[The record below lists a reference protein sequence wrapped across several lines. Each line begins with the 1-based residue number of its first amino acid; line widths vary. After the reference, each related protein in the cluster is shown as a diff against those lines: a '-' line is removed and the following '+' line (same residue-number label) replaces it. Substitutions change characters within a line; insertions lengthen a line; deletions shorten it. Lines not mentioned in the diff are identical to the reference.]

1 MRLTIRLKL
10 ALGFGLLI
18 LLLVAVSGV
27 GIFGMMKMNQSTEEA
42 MQMDRFRTATLDSWT
57 AQERLGR
64 TLVTAAAAS
73 DAARLESDLAL
84 NIEARD
90 DFERQFA
97 RTLEMVPPEQ
107 RAAWT
112 EIEGLW
118 AQMSAAADRARS
130 AIRAGNQELAITIVR
145 EDTRA
150 LRSAI
155 VDAFAE
161 QEAQAE
167 ARADESAAAAVAAY
181 SQMRSLILT
190 LAAIAAAVGIGVAVW
205 LALGI
210 ARGLHNVLGLA
221 EAVARGDLSQR
232 AALRGNDEIRDL
244 TEATHRMIDNLRE
257 TATMAERIAGG
268 DLTVEP
274 QPLSAEDVLG
284 LALQDMV
291 HRLRG
296 VVADA
301 AAAADSVSAGS
312 QELSAGAEQ
321 LSQGATEQAAATE
334 EASASM
340 EQMAANIKQN
350 ADNATQTETMAR
362 QSAKD
367 AESGGAAVARA
378 VEAMRTIAE
387 KIGIVQEIA
396 RQTDL
401 LALNAAV
408 EAARAGEHGKG
419 FAVVASEVRKL
430 AERSQSAAAEI
441 SAVSDETVKVAADA
455 GEMLA
460 RLVPDIRKTA
470 ELISEISAAVREQ
483 DIGAAQINEAIQQ
496 LDQVTQKNAGASEQ
510 MSATSEELAAQAE
523 ELQASIAYF
532 TTDAAGTTSDG
543 AARTAP
549 ARGAPRP
556 REAAARPATDS
567 AARKPAR
574 RATPAAK
581 PVPAKAGKGVALD
594 LEMGGPDERDDDFR
608 EVA

>member
-10 ALGFGLLI
+10 ILGFGILI
-18 LLLVAVSGV
+18 LLLVGVSAA

-42 MQMDRFRTATLDSWT
+42 FQMERFRVATLDSWT

-73 DAARLESDLAL
+73 DPARIESDLAL
-84 NIEARD
+84 NLEARE
-90 DFERQFA
+90 DFEREFA
-97 RTLEMVPPEQ
+97 IALGLVPPEQ
-107 RAAWT
+107 RAAWD
-112 EIEGLW
+112 EIENLW
-118 AQMSAAADRARS
+118 AQMNVQADRVRN
-130 AIRAGNQELAITIVR
+130 AIRTGNEQLAITIVR

-155 VDAFAE
+155 TDAFAE
-161 QEAQAE
+161 QGAQAGVQAE
-167 ARADESAAAAVAAY
+167 ASIAAATAAY
-181 SQMRSLILT
+181 LQMRSLIAT
-190 LAAIAAAVGIGVAVW
+190 LAAVAAVVGLGIAAW

-210 ARGLHNVLGLA
+210 ARGLQGVLVLSR
-221 EAVARGDLSQR
+221 AVAIGDLGQR
-232 AALRGNDEIRDL
+232 AALRGNDELRDL
-244 TEATHRMIDNLRE
+244 TEATHAMIDNLQE
-257 TATMAERIAGG
+257 TAGMAERIAGG

-274 QPLSAEDVLG
+274 KPLSDRDTLG

-291 HRLRG
+291 TRLRS
-296 VVADA
+296 VVIDAGA
-301 AAAADSVSAGS
+301 AAETVSAGS
-312 QELSAGAEQ
+312 HELSAGAEQ

-334 EASASM
+334 QASASM
-340 EQMAANIKQN
+340 EEMAANIRQN
-350 ADNATQTETMAR
+350 ADNAAQTETMAR

-367 AESGGAAVARA
+367 AEIGGEAVARA

-430 AERSQSAAAEI
+430 AERSQTAAAEI
-441 SAVSDETVKVAADA
+441 SSVSDETVKVAADA
-455 GEMLA
+455 GEMLT

-470 ELISEISAAVREQ
+470 ELIAEISAAVREQ
-483 DIGAAQINEAIQQ
+483 DIGATQINEAIQQ

-510 MSATSEELAAQAE
+510 MSATSEELASQSE

-532 TTDAAGTTSDG
+532 TTDDGHRSESRSRNTRTAATARQTRGDKPAESAAKRPSARSNRAAGRAGDG
-543 AARTAP
+543 Q
-549 ARGAPRP
+549 GF
-556 REAAARPATDS
+556 
-567 AARKPAR
+567 
-574 RATPAAK
+574 
-581 PVPAKAGKGVALD
+581 ALD
-594 LEMGGPDERDDDFR
+594 LEMGGPDAQDDDFR